1 MEMDDDLESFLE
13 EQRAKV
19 AEDKASLEQD
29 PPYME
34 IRTRPQSERDST
46 GKENIPLAPGPRHS
60 QSKEEGPGLSL
71 PLGEEYERKKQRLQQ
86 ELRLDYRRYMA
97 QVKPAKMRGPSRASR
112 TAPEHSEVPFNP
124 KPEVLQECRPKRDA
138 ATSTEEVPW
147 PSRGQGTEA
156 ETDRGSRS
164 RDVGVDSGLD
174 CSSEEVDL
182 LDWDR
187 DGRRRIRRQQELRS
201 SDRRRQQKYY
211 GIDRLLRQKRVV
223 EPPAVPEDYRHRR
236 QGTAIPRVQTLVP
249 VRSRLGLDDDRLQ
262 YPSGLMIGHQ
272 EAAAEQRRRKEH
284 YRQEL
289 EEQIAQQRKNRRREK
304 DLELDVAATGAT
316 DPEKQPGRIPQLWTM
331 GGGAVLQRP
340 WEGAEGPRWGSSLR
354 RSPCSPLL
362 DKMPPER
369 PRVAFPSP
377 LLGALESIGDNRLSP
392 VKETFSRGVWSAMR
406 DEALHSVPPPQP
418 STLTDVYRTLSEQA
432 CFCQGSRK
440 AQRPSSAHWGE
451 PDFPVFAPS
460 QDCCPS
466 PSRTQRASQLT
477 PGMTATP
484 MERPTLTYQ
493 EALKKQI
500 QERQERRRKELQ
512 EKEQYEA
519 RLEREAYTPWGRG
532 GGGAPLRDH
541 LGNLITDLNQMHK
554 SNQVA
559 YLHPESLGRRGMGP
573 LDRKSEANP
582 SDLRVPGTRPPHG
595 PSDLRV
601 PDGALADAS
610 SAPPGG
616 ASVGLSTPSPA
627 HQQDSYKDY
636 LKQQIEEKRRRQAE
650 ERVRLRVEEEMEE
663 RRLEEQRAQIRR
675 EYEEEQEKR
684 RRKEMEQRAKNE
696 ELFRQAEVRRREE
709 QHTKQEREN
718 RESESQ
724 RRQYEMERR
733 ARLEEVPREPSPPIP
748 TLQKRPTSQYKPRPP
763 SNSGHPAPLQ
773 PEHQLSGSQ
782 SPPVPARRNQLRAA
796 EERRGILS
804 ELSALRR
811 QLRSEQ
817 RRLEEQ
823 LLQVDMEELDTPP
836 SVGSRERPLLDV
848 FDMARLRLQAPVKRP
863 STKTEE
869 SINIQNS
876 PGLGQSR
883 NRGAGQL
890 SDPARQTHGS
900 RTNRMERPERSSLL
914 ESESSFIGPG
924 GQAISVPPDTQ
935 LLSARERRRMA
946 RKTDFHNETRSRG
959 SRQPTERTNS
969 SCMRSEAGLIGGETW
984 MRPSTSDTLKSL
996 LTDQDQGES
1005 PAGRALGPTWEGP
1018 STYHG

>member
-34 IRTRPQSERDST
+34 IRTRPQSKHDST
-46 GKENIPLAPGPRHS
+46 GKENIPLAPAPHHS

-97 QVKPAKMRGPSRASR
+97 QVKPTKMRGPSWGSR
-112 TAPEHSEVPFNP
+112 TAPENSEVPLNP
-124 KPEVLQECRPKRDA
+124 NQEARQEYRPKRDA

-147 PSRGQGTEA
+147 PSRGRGQGMEV
-156 ETDRGSRS
+156 ETDRGSRF
-164 RDVGVDSGLD
+164 RDVVVDSGLD
-174 CSSEEVDL
+174 CSSEEMDL

-187 DGRRRIRRQQELRS
+187 DGRRRIRRHQDLRS
-201 SDRRRQQKYY
+201 SDRRRQEKYY
-211 GIDRLLRQKRVV
+211 GIDRLLRQKEV
-223 EPPAVPEDYRHRR
+223 EPPAVLGDYRHRR
-236 QGTAIPRVQTLVP
+236 QGTALPRQVQTMVP

-262 YPSGLMIGHQ
+262 YTSGLMIGHP
-272 EAAAEQRRRKEH
+272 EAVAEQRRRKEH

-316 DPEKQPGRIPQLWTM
+316 DPEKQPDRIPQLWAI

-340 WEGAEGPRWGSSLR
+340 WAGAEGLRWGSGLR

-362 DKMPPER
+362 EKTPPER

-377 LLGALESIGDNRLSP
+377 LLGVYESIGDNRLSP
-392 VKETFSRGVWSAMR
+392 AKETFSRGVWSAMR

-418 STLTDVYRTLSEQA
+418 STLTDVYRTFSEQA

-451 PDFPVFAPS
+451 PDLPVFAPS
-460 QDCCPS
+460 QNCCPS
-466 PSRTQRASQLT
+466 PSRAQRASQLT

-484 MERPTLTYQ
+484 TERPTPTYQ

-519 RLEREAYTPWGRG
+519 RLEAERKAYTPWGRG

-559 YLHPESLGRRGMGP
+559 YLRPESLGRCGIGP
-573 LDRKSEANP
+573 LDRKSEGN
-582 SDLRVPGTRPPHG
+582 S
-595 PSDLRV
+595 SDLRV

-616 ASVGLSTPSPA
+616 TSVGFSTPSPA
-627 HQQDSYKDY
+627 HQKDSYKDY

-650 ERVRLRVEEEMEE
+650 ERQRLKVEEEMEE

-696 ELFRQAEVRRREE
+696 ELFRQAEERRREE
-709 QHTKQEREN
+709 QRRKQEREN

-724 RRQYEMERR
+724 RRQQEMERR

-773 PEHQLSGSQ
+773 PEHHLPGSQ

-823 LLQVDMEELDTPP
+823 LLQVDMEELDTPL
-836 SVGSRERPLLDV
+836 SVGSSERPLLDA

-863 STKTEE
+863 ATKTEE
-869 SINIQNS
+869 SVNIQN
-876 PGLGQSR
+876 GLGQSR
-883 NRGAGQL
+883 NRGASQL

-900 RTNRMERPERSSLL
+900 RTNRVERPERSSLL
-914 ESESSFIGPG
+914 ESESAFIGPG
-924 GQAISVPPDTQ
+924 GQAISVPPDPNPNTQ
-935 LLSARERRRMA
+935 QLSARERRRMA
-946 RKTDFHNETRSRG
+946 RKADFHNETRSRG
-959 SRQPTERTNS
+959 NRQPTERTNS
-969 SCMRSEAGLIGGETW
+969 SCMRSEAGSMGMVGGETW
-984 MRPSTSDTLKSL
+984 LRPSTSDTLKSL

-1005 PAGRALGPTWEGP
+1005 PAGRALGSTWEGP